1 VLRALTI
8 FVRALSVSL
17 IAAALAPA
25 ARAASTEWWVLAAR
39 LDSGDQLIVELT
51 LTDVGPGERNAA
63 AIGNWVA
70 KDGALTPFSRAKLGG
85 DWTPS
90 ADGKRIDLG
99 KFVFDRSKPEAQLRV
114 EKGSLRIALDFPLAA
129 APLATR
135 KLAAGK
141 WTQELWVSG
150 APVRASL
157 WKKGMV
163 AARTSAGRVALSRR
177 LIEGPEARL
186 AQRRLEAFTLA
197 AAPLY
202 VVEVANGRRAE
213 RWVVACDASGKLLA
227 QDSVALASSERLSAV
242 SPKLVLAGAAVG
254 GVVHAG
260 ERVASYDPLAN
271 LPAPIR
277 FVLGLRLQS
286 VWMAS
291 PFALDVREGARTA
304 RREGTAIASYTF
316 YQ

>member
-1 VLRALTI
+1 MTLERG
-8 FVRALSVSL
+8 LSVWL
-17 IAAALAPA
+17 VAAALASA
-25 ARAASTEWWVLAAR
+25 AQAASTEWWVLAAR
-39 LDSGDQLIVELT
+39 LDSGDQLIVEFT

-63 AIGNWVA
+63 AIGSWVA
-70 KDGALTPFSRAKLGG
+70 KDGTLTPFSRAKLEG

-90 ADGKRIDLG
+90 PDGKRIDLG

-129 APLATR
+129 APIARR

-141 WTQELWVSG
+141 WTQELWVAS
-150 APVRASL
+150 APVQASL
-157 WKKGMV
+157 WKRGMT

-186 AQRRLEAFTLA
+186 AQRRLEVFTLA

-202 VVEVANGRRAE
+202 VVEVASGTRVE
-213 RWVVACDASGKLLA
+213 RWLVACSASGMPIG
-227 QDSVALASSERLSAV
+227 QDFAALASNEKPSAV
-242 SPKLVLAGAAVG
+242 PPKLVIAGPAAR

-260 ERVASYDPLAN
+260 ERIAVYNPLED
-271 LPAPIR
+271 LPAAIR
-277 FVLGLRLQS
+277 FLLGLRLQS

-291 PFALDVREGARTA
+291 PFALDVREGERTA